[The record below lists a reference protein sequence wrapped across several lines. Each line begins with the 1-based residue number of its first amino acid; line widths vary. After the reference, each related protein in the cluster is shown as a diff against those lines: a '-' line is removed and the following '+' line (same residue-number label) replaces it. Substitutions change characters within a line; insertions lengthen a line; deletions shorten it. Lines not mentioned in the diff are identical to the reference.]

1 MSGLPGW
8 AGRQG
13 SDDARVHCWAR
24 ANQVEASQRCVLMK
38 MVPFPRGRRS
48 CTCCTWKRGAQ
59 AWSLRGPPAAPHP
72 FSHPQWPAVSRV
84 TSAALTIRGSE
95 EPVLVWRQ
103 SVTASP
109 LLVIPPRAQGTS
121 PEPRRQAKEPGHHSW
136 GWGFPG
142 CESGVLWHQPCEPA
156 MWPSPSPP
164 SSFIQTS
171 LGTSLPVFSTSLQ
184 GARIISLG

>member
-1 MSGLPGW
+1 MGTGKPGRSKPALRSDEDGALPQGQEELYLLHLEAGGTGLVPPGP
-8 AGRQG
+8 
-13 SDDARVHCWAR
+13 S
-24 ANQVEASQRCVLMK
+24 RCPAPLLPPSVACSEPCDLCS
-38 MVPFPRGRRS
+38 PYNPR
-48 CTCCTWKRGAQ
+48 
-59 AWSLRGPPAAPHP
+59 LRGTCPCVA
-72 FSHPQWPAVSRV
+72 
-84 TSAALTIRGSE
+84 
-95 EPVLVWRQ
+95 
-103 SVTASP
+103 SVRDCLSSP
-109 LLVIPPRAQGTS
+109 GHPPRAQGTS